1 MDVNNDKDKNYS
13 FWKVGFGSASGSRNY
28 PDTISKEDWKYLFK
42 RKEVNMKKKKQCK
55 HKWSISY
62 IPDKFMD
69 SNFKSTW
76 GIPRLSSHVAICTK
90 CLEKRYI

>member
-1 MDVNNDKDKNYS
+1 
-13 FWKVGFGSASGSRNY
+13 
-28 PDTISKEDWKYLFK
+28 
-42 RKEVNMKKKKQCK
+42 MKKKKQCK
-55 HKWSISY
+55 HKWSIYY